1 MAWESSRLPSHNGP
15 KENTQGVLIYPAIFS
30 NSSSNPDMKSFSYN
44 FLQLVNFREWYYQL
58 VKWLTKSCP
67 FEKKMMNTHQAIFE
81 NGCHCCQFNHVSN
94 WTPPTDRSDLV
105 PPTDPVTN
113 QQQRIF
119 WVSLQQMRTQRIF
132 GGQEMV
138 NRNHKWIKTLSCST
152 KICLS
157 LSLNLNEGRST
168 TWMLRITVCF
178 LNGLKLIQVE
188 HLT

>member
-1 MAWESSRLPSHNGP
+1 M
-15 KENTQGVLIYPAIFS
+15 V
-30 NSSSNPDMKSFSYN
+30 
-44 FLQLVNFREWYYQL
+44 YQL

-67 FEKKMMNTHQAIFE
+67 FEKKWWKPTKQSSKTDATAASSTTFRTE
-81 NGCHCCQFNHVSN
+81 RRS
-94 WTPPTDRSDLV
+94 TDRSDLV

-113 QQQRIF
+113 QQQIIF
-119 WVSLQQMRTQRIF
+119 WVSLQQMRTQRIC

-157 LSLNLNEGRST
+157 LSLHLNEGRST

-188 HLT
+188 HLTLKVRFIMIKKK